1 MKWMLYYEVVS
12 CTPNTTSGVS
22 RCQWF
27 SIIVYKNRKAAKVGQ
42 RRKRRERGKHFLKLI
57 LKYKENK
64 IRKTGGEK
72 KKEEAPSCTRN
83 QTQNLQ
89 EESVPLL
96 LVF

>member
-1 MKWMLYYEVVS
+1 VS
-12 CTPNTTSGVS
+12 AGVNGSPLLS
-22 RCQWF
+22 RP
-27 SIIVYKNRKAAKVGQ
+27 NRKAATVGQ
-42 RRKRRERGKHFLKLI
+42 GRKRREQGKHLLKLI

-72 KKEEAPSCTRN
+72 KKEKVPSSTRN

-96 LVF
+96 LAF